1 MQKLKFSLKFKK
13 KILLTSYLRV
23 VACCTVFIYL
33 LSNLSNDRVA
43 PKGLACTWVLPQT
56 HTATNTIQS
65 TLYKTSTKQIIIGL
79 RQLCRHNFEHNRQVK
94 ASSIMSA

>member
-1 MQKLKFSLKFKK
+1 MLNNRVLTVLGCHTVHLHGDTLF
-13 KILLTSYLRV
+13 IL
-23 VACCTVFIYL
+23 FIYL

-65 TLYKTSTKQIIIGL
+65 TLYRTI
-79 RQLCRHNFEHNRQVK
+79 
-94 ASSIMSA
+94 